1 MAVIQFFSIFVY
13 GNEEVTT
20 SSKLLFD
27 FIFYTMT
34 QKEFEDRIGRQV
46 LIEEYANAN
55 SIYMACSF
63 EKDEFCEKYK
73 RSDKDLLLNIT
84 ENYYSKKN
92 ALDAFKIKLDAL
104 TKRTLAIAY
113 DGENTTLRNEVREVL
128 GQRAFVIFCLEN
140 GYELD
145 QQDREYV
152 LFNLKS

>member
-1 MAVIQFFSIFVY
+1 MEMRETVPLFLSSFV
-13 GNEEVTT
+13 V
-20 SSKLLFD
+20 LLYFE
-27 FIFYTMT
+27 FMT

-46 LIEEYANAN
+46 QFEEYVNAN
-55 SIYMACSF
+55 SIYMACNF
-63 EKDEFCEKYK
+63 EKDEFCEKFK
-73 RSDKDLLLNIT
+73 KSDKDLLLDIT

-92 ALDAFKIKLDAL
+92 ALDALKIKLDAL

-113 DGENTTLRNEVREVL
+113 DGENTTLRNEVREAL

-140 GYELD
+140 GYDLD

>member
-1 MAVIQFFSIFVY
+1 
-13 GNEEVTT
+13 
-20 SSKLLFD
+20 
-27 FIFYTMT
+27 MT

-104 TKRTLAIAY
+104 TKRTLVIAY